1 MGEHL
6 LYYNF
11 LFYTVLIPFTFIT
24 PLFLA
29 IKLYALIV
37 VSLIGVIIFLFLKKI
52 GIKYSFIWTVGF
64 FSILGMSSLY
74 RLFLSRPF
82 VLSPLIILLL
92 ILAIHKKKYFWI
104 FILSFIPLFWH
115 TATFFVPILVVI
127 VYFLVY
133 AFYYKK
139 YPWKE
144 LLSVLGGTICAV
156 LITLSID
163 PGFFNSIRDNLFSVI
178 SGVLDF
184 SGNKIN
190 VINEGGEVYPRNFF
204 DLFNQ
209 NLILC
214 LMFLSS
220 MVFYGLTLLKE
231 IKNIKNFDES
241 LKSKRVLTTV
251 FFVLSS
257 VFIVAITIISNRFS
271 DFFIFFAWVFIAIVY
286 SDVFLNLKFAELNI
300 KKFITVAFFVC
311 LAYLLSNNALQLN
324 YNFAQNGSRPETF
337 AEIGNYLSNNLEKGD
352 VVYDVTWNWFPQLY
366 YYAPEQNYVIGLE
379 PKLTYLY
386 NPRLYWLWQN
396 LSRGY
401 VCGNEKCLEI
411 EQKDSKE
418 MRNKETVLPWIKEK
432 GNNIADVVINDFK
445 SHYIVSSN
453 EYVRLNNVLN
463 NSKRFEKVLTSHN
476 QYYIYK
482 VLPEV
487 KVK

>member
-1 MGEHL
+1 M
-6 LYYNF
+6 
-11 LFYTVLIPFTFIT
+11 
-24 PLFLA
+24 
-29 IKLYALIV
+29 
-37 VSLIGVIIFLFLKKI
+37 
-52 GIKYSFIWTVGF
+52 
-64 FSILGMSSLY
+64 
-74 RLFLSRPF
+74 
-82 VLSPLIILLL
+82 
-92 ILAIHKKKYFWI
+92 
-104 FILSFIPLFWH
+104 
-115 TATFFVPILVVI
+115 
-127 VYFLVY
+127 
-133 AFYYKK
+133 
-139 YPWKE
+139 
-144 LLSVLGGTICAV
+144 
-156 LITLSID
+156 
-163 PGFFNSIRDNLFSVI
+163 
-178 SGVLDF
+178 
-184 SGNKIN
+184 
-190 VINEGGEVYPRNFF
+190 
-204 DLFNQ
+204 
-209 NLILC
+209 
-214 LMFLSS
+214 
-220 MVFYGLTLLKE
+220 
-231 IKNIKNFDES
+231 
-241 LKSKRVLTTV
+241 
-251 FFVLSS
+251 
-257 VFIVAITIISNRFS
+257 
-271 DFFIFFAWVFIAIVY
+271 
-286 SDVFLNLKFAELNI
+286 
-300 KKFITVAFFVC
+300 
-311 LAYLLSNNALQLN
+311 AYLLSNNALQLN